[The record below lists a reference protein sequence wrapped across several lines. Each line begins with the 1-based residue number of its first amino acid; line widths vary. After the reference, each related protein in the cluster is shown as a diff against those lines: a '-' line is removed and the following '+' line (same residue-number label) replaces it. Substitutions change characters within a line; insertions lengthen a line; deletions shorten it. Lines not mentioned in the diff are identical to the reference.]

1 MRARLVTTL
10 LLVFACGAV
19 ALYAGA
25 RAYARFAADRS
36 FDRLLAGSVL
46 SIAETLSVVDGRIQV
61 DLPYAALDMLSAA
74 PDDRVFYRVSGPD
87 ARTIT
92 GYDDLPVP
100 AGGRD
105 RRGLGGEVRFY
116 DAPYAGETVRFA
128 DLAREVAEPGLAG
141 EIHVQVGQTR
151 RAREALAGELLLAA
165 LAPLALLMLAALVAT
180 WFGVRGA
187 LRPLERVGAE
197 LAAREP
203 SDLRPVGT
211 PVPADMVPL
220 VQSID
225 LFMTRLEGSTTLL
238 RSFIAEAAHQMRTPL
253 AALRVQ
259 AQLALDEDDPAEQ
272 RAQIAAVERNAA
284 RLSRLLNQLL
294 SDATIAHRSDQRR
307 FERFDVVQLTE
318 RALRDVVPSAEGD
331 RVHFE
336 SELDSAPFTGDAVM
350 IGEAV
355 KNLVD
360 NALRH
365 GAVDGA
371 GAVEGRLAADDQAL
385 ALTVSDRG
393 PGLGEADREKVFER
407 FARGSGAAPGAGL
420 GLAIV
425 RQVARSHGG
434 DVRLLGR
441 DGGGLCAELR
451 LPWART

>member
-1 MRARLVTTL
+1 MLMPLLLIWPLSVLLIQNVANGIADDPYDQALAENAMTVARLVSVKDGKVRVDLHPQASSILRRDENDTFYFQVLGFRNELVAGDLAIRWVEPPLKIVPGQAYFRDDDIKGEEIRVAYLYLVPLADKPPILVQVAETRNKRNALAGRILSGVTL
-10 LLVFACGAV
+10 PQFAVIPLAVLLVWFG
-19 ALYAGA
+19 
-25 RAYARFAADRS
+25 
-36 FDRLLAGSVL
+36 L
-46 SIAETLSVVDGRIQV
+46 SRGIAPLKR
-61 DLPYAALDMLSAA
+61 LSAA
-74 PDDRVFYRVSGPD
+74 IRRRLPTDLSPIPTSGVPEEVK
-87 ARTIT
+87 
-92 GYDDLPVP
+92 PV
-100 AGGRD
+100 
-105 RRGLGGEVRFY
+105 
-116 DAPYAGETVRFA
+116 
-128 DLAREVAEPGLAG
+128 
-141 EIHVQVGQTR
+141 IH
-151 RAREALAGELLLAA
+151 A
-165 LAPLALLMLAALVAT
+165 
-180 WFGVRGA
+180 FN
-187 LRPLERVGAE
+187 
-197 LAAREP
+197 
-203 SDLRPVGT
+203 
-211 PVPADMVPL
+211 DM
-220 VQSID
+220 
-225 LFMTRLEGSTTLL
+225 MARLELNL
-238 RSFIAEAAHQMRTPL
+238 QAQQRFIGDAAHQMRTPL

-371 GAVEGRLAADDQAL
+371 GAVEVRLAADDQAL